1 MMPGQRVED
10 HYAAAGTG
18 SEIAT
23 RIIEALRG
31 SAGADVAITPD
42 TLAPSDHVH
51 GRGVLATRELAM
63 LLEPEAAEAILDIG
77 SGIGGPARWIAA
89 KYDCLV
95 TGVDLTTEFC
105 DAARAL
111 NAACGM
117 SERIRIIQGSALALP
132 LPDACFDRAYSHN
145 VVMNIADKGR
155 VYREAFRVLKPGGR
169 LVLCHINAGPN
180 GPPEFPVPWAM
191 EPRNSFLATDDET
204 RGDLV
209 AAGFEILAFR
219 DTTQEHLS
227 ANVDRLQKLA
237 TEALPPVGV
246 HLLMGDLYR
255 QCLTNSLRAAD
266 QGRARTVEVVV
277 QKPG

>member
-1 MMPGQRVED
+1 MPGQRVED

-31 SAGADVAITPD
+31 STGADVAITPD

-63 LLEPEAAEAILDIG
+63 LLEPEAGEAILDIG

-89 KYDCLV
+89 KYRCLV
-95 TGVDLTTEFC
+95 TGVDLTQEFC

-111 NAACGM
+111 NVACGM
-117 SERIRIIQGSALALP
+117 TDRVRIIQGSAADLP

-145 VVMNIADKGR
+145 VVMNIAYKGC

-169 LVLCHINAGPN
+169 LVLCHINAGSN
-180 GPPEFPVPWAM
+180 GPPEFPVPWAAA
-191 EPRNSFLATDDET
+191 PRNSFLATDEET
-204 RGDLV
+204 RHDLV

-227 ANVDRLQKLA
+227 VNADRLRKLE

-246 HLLMGDLYR
+246 HLLTGDLYR
-255 QCLTNSLRAAD
+255 RCLINSLRAAEE
-266 QGRARTVEVVV
+266 GRARTVEVVA
-277 QKPG
+277 QKPV